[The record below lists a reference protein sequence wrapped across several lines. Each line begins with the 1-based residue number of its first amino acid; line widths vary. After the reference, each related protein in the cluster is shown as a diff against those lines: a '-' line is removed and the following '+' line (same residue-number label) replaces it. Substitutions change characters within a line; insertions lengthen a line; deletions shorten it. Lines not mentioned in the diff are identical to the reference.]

1 MGTGRS
7 ADRSGVPVTGRSI
20 GRQLS
25 TRVIAPVVC
34 LVVLWGLLTAGAL
47 TGELDKLRWPRS
59 ISSSHRLLIEA
70 AVVAGLG
77 LVIILVV
84 VLLLRSFAK
93 RLSRELSGL
102 AAAARLADERL
113 PAIVERL
120 RSGELSA
127 GNATLPPL
135 PATNTSEVAA
145 AAAAVASMHHAAL
158 TATTAEAG
166 LRNGL
171 RRILVSLAKRNQALL
186 HRQLRIIDELEQQA
200 ASPAALADLFTLD
213 HLTTR
218 MRRNA
223 ESLTILSGA
232 VPGRSW
238 SGPVPVVDVLRAAA
252 AEVEDY
258 TRVTIISDSDD
269 SVAASAV
276 TDLIHLMAELIE
288 NATLFSPSSTRVE
301 VRADR
306 VANGFAI
313 EVEDRGLGI
322 PPDQLREVNER
333 LADPPELDHADP
345 DQLGLFVA
353 GTLAARYGALI
364 SLCPSPYRGIKAV
377 VLLPDSIMVAAADT
391 SDPVSVATGL
401 AGGAARLNLQAPGV
415 LSLTGALTGAPSAA
429 PAGDGPAQPAVTT
442 LNGLPRRTRPGASL
456 TQPPKREA
464 RDDEPRTPLRRVPVS
479 GPAPEEA
486 RTLAASLQ
494 SSWQRSRQSDPNAS
508 ETGQRETATTDD
520 SASGD
525 GSACE
530 EALWWLAAPRRET
543 WPGYSMILLT
553 ASPTSGGR

>member
-1 MGTGRS
+1 MGTGGS
-7 ADRSGVPVTGRSI
+7 AGRSGVPVIARSTGRSTGRSI
-20 GRQLS
+20 SRQLS
-25 TRVIAPVVC
+25 TGVIAPVVC
-34 LVVLWGLLTAGAL
+34 LVVLWGLLAAAAL

-59 ISSSHRLLIEA
+59 ITSSHRLLIEA

-77 LVIILVV
+77 LVIILVAL
-84 VLLLRSFAK
+84 LLLRSFAK

-113 PAIVERL
+113 PGIVERL
-120 RSGELSA
+120 RSGELPA

-269 SVAASAV
+269 SITASAV

-322 PPDQLREVNER
+322 PPDQLREINEG

-353 GTLAARYGALI
+353 GTLAARYGAQV
-364 SLCPSPYRGIKAV
+364 SLCLSPYRGIKAV

-391 SDPVSVATGL
+391 PDPARVAAGL
-401 AGGAARLNLQAPGV
+401 ADGVARLNLQAPGV
-415 LSLTGALTGAPSAA
+415 LSLTGAPTGSPGAA
-429 PAGDGPAQPAVTT
+429 LAADAPAQPAVTT

-456 TQPPKREA
+456 AQPPKRESG
-464 RDDEPRTPLRRVPVS
+464 DDEPRTPLRRVPVS

-494 SSWQRSRQSDPNAS
+494 SSWQRSRQSDPDEAA
-508 ETGQRETATTDD
+508 GRQETATTDD

-525 GSACE
+525 GSAFE
-530 EALWWLAAPRRET
+530 EA
-543 WPGYSMILLT
+543 
-553 ASPTSGGR
+553 